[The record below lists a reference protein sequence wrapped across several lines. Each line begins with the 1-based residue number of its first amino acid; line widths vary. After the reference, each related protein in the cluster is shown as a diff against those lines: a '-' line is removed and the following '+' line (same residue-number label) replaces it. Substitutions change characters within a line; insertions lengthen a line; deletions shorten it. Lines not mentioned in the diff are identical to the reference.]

1 MGAPRPQERVIV
13 ALDVPSASDALGLVE
28 KLGDLVSFYKVGL
41 ELLMAGGIDGL
52 LRTLATTKKVF
63 VDFKLPDDIPAT
75 VRAAVRVAS
84 GLGVE
89 FLTLSHSASQ
99 ATIRAALEGRG
110 EKRAPA
116 LPKLLFVPVLS
127 SVDRGDF
134 ARATGRAAS
143 EFGDD
148 VVRRSVEA
156 KSAGVDGF
164 IVSGE
169 EIRLLRERFPTA
181 PLVSPG
187 IRPSWAASDDHK
199 RACTPS
205 EAIRWG
211 ADFIVVGRPIRQAS
225 SPRDAAQRIVDEI
238 ADAAASSP
246 RIP

>member
-1 MGAPRPQERVIV
+1 VLKPQERVIV
-13 ALDVPSASDALGLVE
+13 ALDVPSVSDALGLVE

-41 ELLMAGGIDGL
+41 ELLMAGGMEGL
-52 LRTLATTKKVF
+52 LRNLAATKKVF

-84 GLGVE
+84 GFGVE
-89 FLTLSHSASQ
+89 FLTLSHSASK
-99 ATIRAALEGRG
+99 ATILAALEGRG
-110 EKRAPA
+110 EKRAPR
-116 LPKLLFVPVLS
+116 LLFVPVLS
-127 SVDRGDF
+127 SVDRADF
-134 ARATGRAAS
+134 ARETGRAAS
-143 EFGDD
+143 EFGVD

-156 KSAGVDGF
+156 KNAGVDGF

-169 EIRLLRERFPTA
+169 EIRLLRERFSTA

-238 ADAAASSP
+238 ADAEASSA
-246 RIP
+246 RQT